1 VDLRFCKDGAR
12 LYISHGG
19 SGDVRV
25 LDAATL
31 KFVTSITVGPR
42 AWWMAMTPDRRFLY
56 VTVGRTNEVAVIDT
70 ASNSVAARIPA
81 GALPWAVIVTEI
93 R

>member
-1 VDLRFCKDGAR
+1 
-12 LYISHGG
+12 
-19 SGDVRV
+19 
-25 LDAATL
+25 
-31 KFVTSITVGPR
+31 
-42 AWWMAMTPDRRFLY
+42 MTPDRRFLY